1 MSILVLLS
9 GCLLTKEL
17 HFLSAQK
24 KVVYDLASP
33 PPIEIPFASQG
44 DSVVLFDADMG
55 VPMKLVFDT
64 GAPVTAVFDTPTEGL
79 DLDLSHARKLGDPDD
94 PEVPFG
100 SFLYDYRLRLGDL
113 TLERLPI
120 VGIPLDSIPCPDKIR
135 ELGLNGAIGRDLLR
149 RFAVELDF
157 DHDVARLYDA
167 TTYTPPAGAAIVPV
181 TMKSGHWF
189 VHARVDL
196 PDGPREGMLHVDSGS
211 TSGIDIILRD
221 GEAPPAGTTT
231 RQACSVQGLRP
242 VYDGGTVD
250 VAIGSATATQVEVS
264 WVEDNAMVPD
274 QIGRIGIRGL
284 RKLIPVFDETNERLV
299 LVSRGSH
306 P

>member
-1 MSILVLLS
+1 MSILLLLTTS

-17 HFLSAQK
+17 HFLGAQK
-24 KVVYDLASP
+24 KIVYELASP

-64 GAPVTAVFDTPTEGL
+64 GAPVTAVFDTPTGGL

-100 SFLYDYRLRLGDL
+100 AFLYDYHVRLGAL

-135 ELGLNGAIGRDLLR
+135 ELALDGAIGGDLLR

-157 DHDVARLYDA
+157 DHAVARLYDA
-167 TTYTPPAGAAIVPV
+167 TTYTPPAGSAVVPV

-189 VHARVDL
+189 VPARVEL
-196 PDGPREGMLHVDSGS
+196 PSGPREGMLHVDSGS

-250 VAIGSATATQVEVS
+250 VVIGSATAAQVEVS

-274 QIGRIGIRGL
+274 QIGRIGIGGL

-299 LVSRGSH
+299 LSPRS
-306 P
+306 